1 MSGEEEQAEE
11 IAQPQEEAV
20 EPEAQPQEDVQEPFE
35 ENDGTIF
42 LNINIF

>member
-35 ENDGTIF
+35 EIEGTHF
-42 LNINIF
+42 LS

>member
-1 MSGEEEQAEE
+1 MSGKEEQAEE

-35 ENDGTIF
+35 EIEGTHF
-42 LNINIF
+42 LS